1 MLMDF
6 FKNKHVC
13 LHNNVPI
20 DVEEAY
26 CPDCG
31 ELIRN
36 KWYIVRCSCCNIKRK
51 SHIKYDEI
59 IPDTNYCPNCGST
72 EFYVE
77 ELKNINFIDINYA
90 VFEKTI
96 VVQERF
102 VTRQIWIDEDNE
114 EQKLLTANN

>member
-1 MLMDF
+1 MDF
-6 FKNKHVC
+6 FKNRHVC

-36 KWYIVRCSCCNIKRK
+36 EWYIVRCSCCNIKRK
-51 SHIKYDEI
+51 AHIKYDEI

-77 ELKNINFIDINYA
+77 ELKNINFIDVHYA
-90 VFEKTI
+90 VFKKTV
-96 VVQERF
+96 VVQKNYI
-102 VTRQIWIDEDNE
+102 TRQIWVDEDNE
-114 EQKLLTANN
+114 EQRLLTANN

>member
-1 MLMDF
+1 MDF